1 MTTAGV
7 GTVAVEDTV
16 TVDSDGNLNVTNVSG
31 FLGRGAEVSLMI
43 DAAEKEEEATEEE
56 SE

>member
-1 MTTAGV
+1 MGA
-7 GTVAVEDTV
+7 VAVEDTV

-31 FLGRGAEVSLMI
+31 FLGRGAELSLMV
-43 DAAEKEEEATEEE
+43 DATEKEEEATEEE